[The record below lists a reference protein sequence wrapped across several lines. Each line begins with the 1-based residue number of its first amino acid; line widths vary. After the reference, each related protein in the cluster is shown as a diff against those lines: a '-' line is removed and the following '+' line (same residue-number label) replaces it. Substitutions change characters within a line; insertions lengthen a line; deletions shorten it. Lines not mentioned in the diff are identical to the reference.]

1 MKVFYS
7 LFKSF
12 LLKTGED
19 VVSPIYD
26 GITLIGPIA
35 MGVVLALSVFWAI
48 FLGAKYAKAEDAT
61 EKDNL
66 HKVLVNFIIGAVAI
80 LILIAIIYAIRKPL
94 ADFID
99 VR

>member
-66 HKVLVNFIIGAVAI
+66 HKVLVNFIIGAVTI
-80 LILIAIIYAIRKPL
+80 LILIAIIYAIRRPL